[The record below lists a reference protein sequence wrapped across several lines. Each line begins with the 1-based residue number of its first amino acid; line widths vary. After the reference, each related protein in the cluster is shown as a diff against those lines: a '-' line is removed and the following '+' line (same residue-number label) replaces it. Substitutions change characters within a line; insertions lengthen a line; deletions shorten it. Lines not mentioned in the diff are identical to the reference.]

1 MARQNLEE
9 MLRAKPRKPVKLSAS
24 DATTTHD
31 WSIKPAKVKTEEN
44 IRALE
49 DLQYHLY
56 ADSRKSL
63 LIVLQGIDASG
74 KDGLIRKIFTA
85 FNPQGTHVSSF
96 KAPSSKELS
105 HDFLWRV
112 HDACPPRGSIGI
124 FNRSHYEDLIVP
136 MVNKSLKKNLIDQR
150 IEQINNFEQMLT
162 QEGTTVIKFLLH
174 ISRDE
179 QWDRMKERL
188 DEPTRNWKFNMGDLA
203 ERKRW
208 DLYIS
213 TYKKIISETSS
224 EYAPWYVIPANAKWF
239 RNLAVSEIVKSTL
252 KTMKMQWPKTSID
265 LKVARK
271 ELNRLR

>member
-9 MLRAKPRKPVKLSAS
+9 TLRTKPRKPVKLSAT
-24 DATTTHD
+24 DAATTHG
-31 WSIKPAKVKTEEN
+31 WSIKPAKEKTEEN
-44 IRALE
+44 IKALE

-136 MVNKSLKKNLIDQR
+136 MVNKSMKKNLIDQR
-150 IEQINNFEQMLT
+150 IEQINNFELMLT

-213 TYKKIISETSS
+213 TYKKIISETST
-224 EYAPWYVIPANAKWF
+224 EDAPWYVIPANAKWF

-252 KTMKMQWPKTSID
+252 GAMKMQWPKTSID
-265 LKVARK
+265 LKIARK

>member
-24 DATTTHD
+24 DAATTHD
-31 WSIKPAKVKTEEN
+31 WSIKPAKEKTEEN

-124 FNRSHYEDLIVP
+124 FNRSH
-136 MVNKSLKKNLIDQR
+136 
-150 IEQINNFEQMLT
+150 
-162 QEGTTVIKFLLH
+162 
-174 ISRDE
+174 
-179 QWDRMKERL
+179 
-188 DEPTRNWKFNMGDLA
+188 
-203 ERKRW
+203 
-208 DLYIS
+208 
-213 TYKKIISETSS
+213 
-224 EYAPWYVIPANAKWF
+224 
-239 RNLAVSEIVKSTL
+239 
-252 KTMKMQWPKTSID
+252 
-265 LKVARK
+265 
-271 ELNRLR
+271 

>member
-1 MARQNLEE
+1 M
-9 MLRAKPRKPVKLSAS
+9 
-24 DATTTHD
+24 
-31 WSIKPAKVKTEEN
+31 KT
-44 IRALE
+44 
-49 DLQYHLY
+49 
-56 ADSRKSL
+56 
-63 LIVLQGIDASG
+63 
-74 KDGLIRKIFTA
+74 
-85 FNPQGTHVSSF
+85 
-96 KAPSSKELS
+96 
-105 HDFLWRV
+105 
-112 HDACPPRGSIGI
+112 
-124 FNRSHYEDLIVP
+124 
-136 MVNKSLKKNLIDQR
+136 NLIDQR
-150 IEQINNFEQMLT
+150 IEQINNFELMLT

-213 TYKKIISETSS
+213 TYKKIISDTSS

-252 KTMKMQWPKTSID
+252 GAMKMQWPKTSID
-265 LKVARK
+265 LKIARK

>member
-9 MLRAKPRKPVKLSAS
+9 MLRAKPRKPVKLSAT
-24 DATTTHD
+24 DAATTHG
-31 WSIKPAKVKTEEN
+31 WSIKPAKEKTEEN

-136 MVNKSLKKNLIDQR
+136 MVNKSMKKNLIDQR
-150 IEQINNFEQMLT
+150 IEQINNFELMLT

-213 TYKKIISETSS
+213 TYKKIISETST
-224 EYAPWYVIPANAKWF
+224 EDAPWYVIPANAKWF

-252 KTMKMQWPKTSID
+252 GAMKMQWPKTSID
-265 LKVARK
+265 LKIARK

>member
-24 DATTTHD
+24 DATTTHG
-31 WSIKPAKVKTEEN
+31 WSIKPAKEKTEEN

>member
-24 DATTTHD
+24 DATTTHG
-31 WSIKPAKVKTEEN
+31 WSIKPAKEKTEEN
-44 IRALE
+44 IKALE

-56 ADSRKSL
+56 ADGRKSL

-136 MVNKSLKKNLIDQR
+136 MVNKSMKKNLIDQR